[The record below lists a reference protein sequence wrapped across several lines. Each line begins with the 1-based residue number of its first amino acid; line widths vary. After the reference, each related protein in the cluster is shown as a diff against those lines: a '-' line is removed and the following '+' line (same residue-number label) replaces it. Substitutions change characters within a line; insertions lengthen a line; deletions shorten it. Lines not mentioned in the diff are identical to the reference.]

1 MITSR
6 ASSTARA
13 CARVSHLRQVQQQH
27 SRRSLATVSSS
38 LFPDEPSTPHLVTSA
53 IPGPKSK
60 ELSDNIGTFQ
70 ENRAHG
76 FVVDYA
82 KSQGNYI
89 TDADGNT
96 LLDVFAQIA
105 SIAIGYN
112 NPDLIA
118 LAKTD
123 AFITATMNRAALGS
137 FPPTNWQELVET
149 GLGTV
154 KPKGLNNIFT
164 AMCGSCANENAFKAS
179 FMAYRARERG
189 EQAQFT
195 PEEMKSCMKNEAPGS
210 PDLTILSF
218 TSAFHGRLFGS
229 LSATRSKAIHKLD
242 IPSFNWPVVAWPDV
256 KYPFSQ
262 NAREN
267 AEAEKVSL
275 AAVEEAIVNS
285 NKPGSSHGPIAALIV
300 EPIQS
305 EGGDNHASPA
315 FFQGLRDITKKHN
328 VYMIVDEVQTGV
340 GATGAFWAHDK
351 WNLTSPPDFVT
362 FSKKM
367 QAAGFYHNLDTRPS
381 MPYRNYNTWMGDPT
395 RTMQARQIIR
405 TIQDHNLV
413 QKTDEV
419 GNYLYEKLT
428 DMIENG
434 AGRGKV
440 ENLRGENAGT
450 FLAFDGVTAE
460 GRDRLIMEMRKQGV
474 HMGGCGDRAVR
485 LRPMLVFE
493 QKHADLYLER
503 LEKALGQL

>member
-1 MITSR
+1 MITCR
-6 ASSTARA
+6 ATSTARA
-13 CARVSHLRQVQQQH
+13 CARTSHSQMHRIQQ
-27 SRRSLATVSSS
+27 RTLATVSPS
-38 LFPDEPSTPHLVTSA
+38 LFPGEPSQPRLITSA

-60 ELSDNIGTFQ
+60 ELSDSIGTFQ

-82 KSQGNYI
+82 KSQGNWI
-89 TDADGNT
+89 ADADGNV
-96 LLDVFAQIA
+96 LLDMFAQIA

-123 AFITATMNRAALGS
+123 EFITATMNRAALGS

-189 EQAQFT
+189 EKAKFT
-195 PEEMKSCMKNEAPGS
+195 PEEMSSCMKNRAPGS
-210 PDLTILSF
+210 PDLSILSF

-242 IPSFNWPVVAWPDV
+242 IPSFNWPVVEWPNV

-267 AEAEKVSL
+267 AQAEKAAL
-275 AAVEEAIVNS
+275 ARVEEAIVNS
-285 NKPGSSHGPIAALIV
+285 KKQGSAYGPVAALIV

-315 FFQGLRDITKKHN
+315 FFQGLREVTKKHG
-328 VYMIVDEVQTGV
+328 VFMIVDEVQTGV
-340 GATGAFWAHDK
+340 GATGSFWAFDK
-351 WNLTSPPDFVT
+351 WELKDAPDFVT

-367 QAAGFYHNLDTRPS
+367 QAAGFYHNIETRPS
-381 MPYRNYNTWMGDPT
+381 MAYRNYNTWMGDPT

-405 TIQDHNLV
+405 TIQDHDLV

-419 GNYLYEKLT
+419 GNYIYSELNE
-428 DMIENG
+428 MIVNG

-440 ENLRGENAGT
+440 ETLRGENAGT
-450 FLAFDGVTAE
+450 FIAFDGRTAE
-460 GRDRLIMEMRKQGV
+460 VRDELIMQMRKQGV
-474 HMGGCGDRAVR
+474 HIGGCGERAVR

-493 QKHADLYLER
+493 KHHADLFLEK

>member
-1 MITSR
+1 MIASR
-6 ASSTARA
+6 ASSSARA
-13 CARVSHLRQVQQQH
+13 CLRQLQPSQH
-27 SRRSLATVSSS
+27 RRSLATVSST
-38 LFPDEPSTPHLVTSA
+38 LFPSEPTSPHLVSSS

-60 ELSDNIGTFQ
+60 ELSNQIGTFQ

-82 KSQGNYI
+82 KSQGNWI
-89 TDADGNT
+89 ADADGNV

-123 AFITATMNRAALGS
+123 EFITATMNRAALGS
-137 FPPTNWQELVET
+137 FPPVNWQELVES

-154 KPKGLNNIFT
+154 RPKGLNHIFT

-189 EQAQFT
+189 EQANFT
-195 PEEMKSCMKNEAPGS
+195 SEEMQSCMKNQSPGS
-210 PDLTILSF
+210 PDLSILSF

-242 IPSFNWPVVAWPDV
+242 IPSFSWPVVAWPDV

-262 NAREN
+262 NSREN
-267 AEAEKVSL
+267 AEAEKASL

-285 NKPGSSHGPIAALIV
+285 KNSGSSYGPVAAVIV

-315 FFQGLRDITKKHN
+315 FFQGLREVTKKHG
-328 VYMIVDEVQTGV
+328 VFMIVDEVQTGV
-340 GATGAFWAHDK
+340 GATGAFWASDK
-351 WNLTSPPDFVT
+351 WNLSTPPDFLT

-367 QAAGFYHNLDTRPS
+367 QAAGFYHNVDTVPS

-395 RTMQARQIIR
+395 RTMQARQIIK
-405 TIQDHNLV
+405 TIKDHDLV
-413 QKTDEV
+413 KRTDEV
-419 GNYLYEKLT
+419 GGYLYKNISE
-428 DMIENG
+428 MIENG
-434 AGRGKV
+434 AGKGKV
-440 ENLRGENAGT
+440 EKLRGENAGT
-450 FLAFDGVTAE
+450 FLAFDGVSAE
-460 GRDRLIMEMRKQGV
+460 VRDKLIGEMRKQGV
-474 HMGGCGDRAVR
+474 HMGGCGEKAVR

-493 QKHADLYLER
+493 QKHADLFLEK

>member
-1 MITSR
+1 MASR
-6 ASSTARA
+6 ASSSTRALARA
-13 CARVSHLRQVQQQH
+13 SQLRR
-27 SRRSLATVSSS
+27 SPAPAARRSLATVASS
-38 LFPDEPSTPHLVTSA
+38 LFPGEPSTPHLVSPA

-60 ELSDNIGTFQ
+60 EISERIGSFQ

-82 KSQGNYI
+82 KSQGNWI
-89 TDADGNT
+89 ADADGNV
-96 LLDVFAQIA
+96 LLDMFAQIA

-123 AFITATMNRAALGS
+123 EFITATMNRAALGS

-154 KPKGLNNIFT
+154 RPKGLNQIFT

-195 PEEMKSCMKNEAPGS
+195 PEEMQSCMKNQSPGS
-210 PDLTILSF
+210 PDLSILSF

-267 AEAEKVSL
+267 ADAEKAAL

-285 NKPGSSHGPIAALIV
+285 TKAGSAHGPVAALIV

-315 FFQGLRDITKKHN
+315 FFQGLRDVTKKHG
-328 VYMIVDEVQTGV
+328 VFMIVDEVQTGV

-351 WNLTSPPDFVT
+351 WNLSSPPDFVT

-381 MPYRNYNTWMGDPT
+381 LPYRNYNTWMGDPT
-395 RTMQARQIIR
+395 RTMQARQIIHTIKDHDLVKR
-405 TIQDHNLV
+405 TD
-413 QKTDEV
+413 DV
-419 GNYLYEKLT
+419 GNYIHAALA

-440 ENLRGENAGT
+440 EKLRGEDAGT
-450 FLAFDGVTAE
+450 FIAFDGVTSE
-460 GRDRLIMEMRKQGV
+460 TRDKLILEMRKQGV
-474 HMGGCGDRAVR
+474 HMGGCGDKAVR

-493 QKHADLYLER
+493 RKHADLFLER